1 MNKRDFLK
9 GIGLAS
15 VASVLPTNVFSCA
28 KTEQDPSTVCT
39 LIPSETA
46 GPFPLDLTAN
56 TFYFRQ
62 DVRETQTGVPLKLKL
77 KINGIGN
84 CGVMQNVRVNI
95 WHCSRQ
101 GLYSGYSNNMNAGQ
115 AGLTYLRG
123 YQYTDANG
131 EVEFLTAF
139 PGWYNG
145 RICHIHFQVYVSSAY
160 SAISQLSFD
169 PATKNA
175 IYTANPSLYPSGTDP
190 MTFANDNVFSNGY
203 ALQLATLTPNAT
215 IGGYESFMEVAVQGN
230 GTLGVGY
237 YEAENAKQFI
247 LGQNFPNPYQVETS
261 IPLTLLNNSEVKIE
275 LYDLSGKNLGFIF
288 NQKLDA
294 GNHKIPFISTSKM
307 PTGNY
312 IYQLTI
318 ENDFGVYK
326 DSKMMTA
333 K

>member
-9 GIGLAS
+9 LSGLAS
-15 VASVLPTNVFSCA
+15 AAAIVPTVIFANE

-62 DVRETQTGVPLKLKL
+62 DIRETQTGVPFKLKL

-101 GLYSGYSNNMNAGQ
+101 GLYSGYSNAMNAGQ

-131 EVEFLTAF
+131 EVEFLTVF

-145 RICHIHFQVYVSSAY
+145 RICHIHFQVFVSSAY
-160 SAISQLSFD
+160 SAVSQLSFD
-169 PATKNA
+169 VATKNA
-175 IYTANPSLYPSGTDP
+175 IFLANPTFYPQGADP
-190 MTFANDNVFSNGY
+190 TAFTSDNVFSNGY
-203 ALQLATLTPNAT
+203 TLQLATLTPNAA
-215 IGGYESFMEVAVQGN
+215 IGGYDGYLEVGVNGN
-230 GTLGVGY
+230 GTLGVGH
-237 YEAENAKQFI
+237 YEAENAKQFT
-247 LGQNFPNPYQVETS
+247 LGQNYPNPYQGETT
-261 IPLTLLNNSEVKIE
+261 IPLTLKNNSKVKIE
-275 LYDLSGKNLGFIF
+275 LYDLNGKNLGIIY
-288 NQKLDA
+288 NNNLNA
-294 GNHKIPFISTSKM
+294 GEHQIPFTTSQKIA
-307 PTGNY
+307 TGNY
-312 IYQLTI
+312 IYQMTL
-318 ENDFGVYK
+318 ENDNGIYK